1 MSYNTVIY
9 TYCNA
14 LSISL
19 AYLQICAHCLCLGEL
34 DVEYDE
40 ERYNPDDEYDPTKV
54 YPGTEHLWRNEHGEK
69 IYYDGSES
77 EGYDEDDDD
86 DYDDDGTVEL
96 EKFYIDD
103 ADDIDMSLRI

>member
-1 MSYNTVIY
+1 M
-9 TYCNA
+9 
-14 LSISL
+14 
-19 AYLQICAHCLCLGEL
+19 
-34 DVEYDE
+34 EYDE

-77 EGYDEDDDD
+77 EGYDDDDDD
-86 DYDDDGTVEL
+86 DYDDDGTVES